1 MTYGEDKPRPAGVLV
16 DHTRADW
23 VVEQLGEE
31 AVCERRDGGAVVV
44 ELAVVNREAFRTFV
58 LDLLEHAEVLE
69 PEDLRA
75 DMVAWLEAIIER
87 AGVPSRGGS

>member
-1 MTYGEDKPRPAGVLV
+1 MPRGVLV

-31 AVCERRDGGAVVV
+31 AVRERRDDGAVVV

-58 LDLLEHAEVLE
+58 LDLLEHAEVLG
-69 PEDLRA
+69 PDDLRA
-75 DMVAWLEAIIER
+75 DMVAWLEAIVAR
-87 AGVPSRGGS
+87 AGSVAGGAA